1 MIAMG
6 LELQLDKLNLLTQI
20 FPQNQQYAQ
29 DLKDIQI
36 EVTSE
41 ETEEEKQRR
50 EAAEQRVMLVVLQH
64 GELVGHGDRGE

>member
-1 MIAMG
+1 MG